1 MTSPRTH
8 DRGWPRSGGWRP
20 RGRPPWPMAQLL
32 ESDAPAAARVLD
44 VPPAARSPRRTGYKR
59 PFDLTIIALSLVLG
73 FPVWL
78 LIGTL
83 VPLAVWLTDRGPV
96 FYTQTRV
103 GMKGRI
109 FRIIKFRTMVVGA
122 ESDTGPVWASEQDGR
137 VTRVGRLLRAT
148 HLDEAPQLINI
159 LRGEMSLVGP
169 RPERPELLEAF
180 CEKMP
185 EFRLRLRVKPGIA
198 GLAQTQGLYHMP
210 PRKKLRYDNL
220 YIETLSPWLDLQLL
234 AGAVRA
240 VLFRRNR

>member
-1 MTSPRTH
+1 
-8 DRGWPRSGGWRP
+8 
-20 RGRPPWPMAQLL
+20 MAQLL

-44 VPPAARSPRRTGYKR
+44 VPTTAHSPRRTAYKR

-122 ESDTGPVWASEQDGR
+122 ESDTGPVWASREDDR

-148 HLDEAPQLINI
+148 HLDEVPQLINI

-180 CEKMP
+180 CEEMP

>member
-1 MTSPRTH
+1 
-8 DRGWPRSGGWRP
+8 
-20 RGRPPWPMAQLL
+20 MAQLL
-32 ESDAPAAARVLD
+32 ASDAPAAARALD
-44 VPPAARSPRRTGYKR
+44 VRPAARSPRRTAYKR

-78 LIGTL
+78 LIWTL
-83 VPLAVWLTDRGPV
+83 IPLAVWLTDRGPV

-148 HLDEAPQLINI
+148 HLDEVPQLINI

-169 RPERPELLEAF
+169 RPERPELLEMF
-180 CEKMP
+180 CEEMP
-185 EFRLRLRVKPGIA
+185 EFRRRLRVKPGIA
-198 GLAQTQGLYHMP
+198 GLAQMRGLYHMP

-220 YIETLSPWLDLQLL
+220 YIETLSPWLDLRLL

>member
-1 MTSPRTH
+1 
-8 DRGWPRSGGWRP
+8 
-20 RGRPPWPMAQLL
+20 MAQLL
-32 ESDAPAAARVLD
+32 ESDAPAAARALD
-44 VPPAARSPRRTGYKR
+44 VPSAARSPRRTAYKR

-122 ESDTGPVWASEQDGR
+122 ESDTGPVWASEQDDR

-148 HLDEAPQLINI
+148 HLDEVPQLINI

-180 CEKMP
+180 CEEMP